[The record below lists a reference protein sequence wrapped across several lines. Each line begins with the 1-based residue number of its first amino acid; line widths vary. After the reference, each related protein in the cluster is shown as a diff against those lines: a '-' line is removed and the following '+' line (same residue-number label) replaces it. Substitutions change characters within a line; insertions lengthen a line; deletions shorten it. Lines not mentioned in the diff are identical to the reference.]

1 MGTLT
6 TAMLSVART
15 RRAMF
20 GIAASFFIQA
30 FIGVSWL
37 PRIPEII
44 DNLGVSFATWGL
56 IVGLAGIG
64 NLIPLLFVN
73 SLINRFGTRPL
84 LQIALVITA
93 VANVCLGLV
102 TNPWVFFVAIFVQ
115 NFGWGVYNISVNSHS
130 VVFQNRIG
138 RVILGRFHASWS
150 IGAAISALLTGFFA
164 AFTPLHTYLLG
175 VSIVSTVIG
184 LAGMSQMLGPK
195 EDGHE
200 DEKKRAEPVP
210 LAKTPGYVLML
221 ALGLFCAV
229 QPEATVM
236 DWGAVFAKKSM
247 MLGTSLQAVPYTLF
261 VVSMIVARLSIGRL
275 SRRRHLNRIGQVAAF
290 GGAISLTLA
299 IVLGASLAHVSPVL
313 ALSVTAIFWIFT
325 GLASGPQVPAIFSI
339 AGSVEGITTAQAMS
353 RMSLVNSAMLLSAK
367 VLLGAIAQGAGV
379 PFLFAIPVCAYVGSV
394 FISGYVLR
402 RAKRL
407 ADSQA
412 IEPDIDENPVIDEND
427 AFEAFPVTAPVGVV
441 GDEFEK

>member
-30 FIGVSWL
+30 FIAVSWL

-44 DNLGVSFATWGL
+44 EKLGVSFATWGL
-56 IVGLAGIG
+56 IVGLAGVG

-73 SLINRFGTRPL
+73 QLINRYGTRPL
-84 LQIALVITA
+84 LQISL
-93 VANVCLGLV
+93 LV
-102 TNPWVFFVAIFVQ
+102 TSAATVVLGFVSDPWIFFAAAFVQ
-115 NFGWGVYNISVNSHS
+115 NFGWGVYNISINSHS
-130 VVFQNRIG
+130 VVFQNRVG

-150 IGAAISALLTGFFA
+150 IGAAVSALLTGFFA

-175 VSIVSTVIG
+175 VSIVSAIIG
-184 LAGMSQMLGPK
+184 LLGMSQMLGPK

-210 LAKTPGYVLML
+210 ILKTPGYVLLL

-236 DWGAVFAKKSM
+236 DWGAVFAKKTLN
-247 MLGTSLQAVPYTLF
+247 LGASLQAMPYTLF
-261 VVSMIVARLSIGRL
+261 VVSMIVARLSIGKL
-275 SRRRHLNRIGQVAAF
+275 SRRRHLSQIGQVAASI
-290 GGAISLTLA
+290 GAVSLSIAVILGSTLA
-299 IVLGASLAHVSPVL
+299 NISPVL
-313 ALSVTAIFWIFT
+313 ALGATGLFWILT
-325 GLASGPQVPAIFSI
+325 GLASGPQVPAIFSM

-367 VLLGAIAQGAGV
+367 VLLGAIAQGVGV
-379 PFLFAIPVCAYVGSV
+379 PFLFAVPVAAYVGSV

-402 RAKRL
+402 RSERTVPNNQ
-407 ADSQA
+407 D
-412 IEPDIDENPVIDEND
+412 EPSNDENE
-427 AFEAFPVTAPVGVV
+427 AFEAFPMTSPIGVV
-441 GDEFEK
+441 VEDSEK